1 MALKQQNKIK
11 MDFQM
16 ASLTDIIFLLLIF
29 FMLSSSVV
37 APNAIKVMLPNSS
50 GQTVASQSINVTV
63 TADQQYFL
71 NNKKISFD
79 QISAGLAKL
88 LKDQKDPTVVLSADK
103 SLPYETVVQ
112 LMSIVK
118 EFDCRMILATKPS
131 GN

>member
-79 QISAGLAKL
+79 QISAGLAKI

-112 LMSIVK
+112 LMCIVK
-118 EFDCRMILATKPS
+118 EFDGRMI
-131 GN
+131 